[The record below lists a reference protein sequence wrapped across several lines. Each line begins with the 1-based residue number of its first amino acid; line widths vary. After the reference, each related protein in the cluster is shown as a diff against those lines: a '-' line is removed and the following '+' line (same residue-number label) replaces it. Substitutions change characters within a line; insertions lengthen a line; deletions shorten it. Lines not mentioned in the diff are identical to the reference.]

1 MPYTLRAERSDAR
14 PTLISS
20 CLRCMGFLLAK
31 PCHGLNMI
39 SHRVLFSAALLS
51 AFTAAV
57 HTIGGTYEIH
67 DPLLDSPLAEPISL
81 LLYACWHLVT
91 VTLTL
96 SAVALFWSSR
106 NNRAQSNFALPA
118 FIGLLWITFGLV
130 FIFVALLFQYPSA
143 NHTSAMDTADTHRW
157 PRAIWRSQR
166 NSFQYVV
173 SFANAEVGIGC

>member
-1 MPYTLRAERSDAR
+1 
-14 PTLISS
+14 
-20 CLRCMGFLLAK
+20 
-31 PCHGLNMI
+31 MI

-130 FIFVALLFQYPSA
+130 FIFVALYFSGIQALITLPQWTLLIPIGGLALFGVRKEIRFNMS
-143 NHTSAMDTADTHRW
+143 
-157 PRAIWRSQR
+157 
-166 NSFQYVV
+166 
-173 SFANAEVGIGC
+173 